1 MREVWALIVQ
11 CWGFF
16 ETFILACEVLFC
28 IRCFRLRKRWFPL
41 FLLLSAAYVVIPRM
55 IPDFHSLPGFV
66 FFGNVTFGF
75 FFMWLLS
82 MLILCVGFEIR
93 WNETLFVGIVAHTM
107 QHIWSSIM
115 LLLCMV
121 FEWEYE
127 IHIANV
133 IRFFL
138 ADGMMLATYF
148 GLARYFE
155 KRRTLTGDRFLLIFS
170 VFAQLMI
177 NFLYNYTSTNDYLNL
192 AIYFYDIAASLFLL
206 MILYGVFSRAQ
217 LRSEAYMLER
227 IIAESES
234 RHRAAME
241 NAESLDRKCHDLK
254 HQIAALRLAP
264 ENQREDYI
272 RELEET
278 VHTFERLYKTGN
290 DTLDVLL
297 AEKQTLCVQKDIAL
311 TVLADAGG
319 LSGISALDI
328 YTLFGNALD
337 NAIEAAQQVPLST
350 GRVICLN
357 IARRGNLTSI
367 SLENSCARA
376 AAFRD
381 GLPLTTKEDAERHG
395 FGVKSIR
402 YIVEKYGGTMEISQ
416 SEGRF
421 SLNIMFLSNHTQAA

>member
-1 MREVWALIVQ
+1 
-11 CWGFF
+11 
-16 ETFILACEVLFC
+16 
-28 IRCFRLRKRWFPL
+28 
-41 FLLLSAAYVVIPRM
+41 
-55 IPDFHSLPGFV
+55 
-66 FFGNVTFGF
+66 
-75 FFMWLLS
+75 

-127 IHIANV
+127 IYIANV

-234 RHRAAME
+234 KHRAAME

>member
-1 MREVWALIVQ
+1 
-11 CWGFF
+11 
-16 ETFILACEVLFC
+16 
-28 IRCFRLRKRWFPL
+28 
-41 FLLLSAAYVVIPRM
+41 
-55 IPDFHSLPGFV
+55 
-66 FFGNVTFGF
+66 
-75 FFMWLLS
+75 MWLLS

-234 RHRAAME
+234 KHRAALE

-264 ENQREDYI
+264 EDQREDYI

-297 AEKQTLCVQKDIAL
+297 AEKQTLCAQKDIAL

-319 LSGISALDI
+319 LSGIRALDI

-376 AAFRD
+376 AALRD

-395 FGVKSIR
+395 YGVKSIR

-421 SLNIMFLSNHTQAA
+421 SLNIMFLSNYTQAA

>member
-1 MREVWALIVQ
+1 
-11 CWGFF
+11 
-16 ETFILACEVLFC
+16 
-28 IRCFRLRKRWFPL
+28 
-41 FLLLSAAYVVIPRM
+41 
-55 IPDFHSLPGFV
+55 
-66 FFGNVTFGF
+66 
-75 FFMWLLS
+75 
-82 MLILCVGFEIR
+82 
-93 WNETLFVGIVAHTM
+93 
-107 QHIWSSIM
+107 
-115 LLLCMV
+115 
-121 FEWEYE
+121 
-127 IHIANV
+127 
-133 IRFFL
+133 
-138 ADGMMLATYF
+138 
-148 GLARYFE
+148 
-155 KRRTLTGDRFLLIFS
+155 
-170 VFAQLMI
+170 
-177 NFLYNYTSTNDYLNL
+177 
-192 AIYFYDIAASLFLL
+192 
-206 MILYGVFSRAQ
+206 
-217 LRSEAYMLER
+217 MLER

-234 RHRAAME
+234 KHRAAME